1 MPRERRARAMTRFLA
16 ALLLSLCVAGLA
28 RAAPAAECVVTLH
41 GLGRTRLSMALLASR
56 LAEAGYAVHNL
67 GYPSRSASIETLA
80 TVVGEGLAACRRD
93 GRRPV
98 HFVTHSLGGILVR
111 AWFQRG
117 LPADLGRIVML
128 APPNQ
133 GSAIVDRARDAA
145 QRHHHGHEQT
155 LSRTRRSMDMDSGMV
170 RMSSYPLAA
179 ATIARPMPVFPL
191 VCSVDGFIWMDY
203 QLAVVLRSTWPH
215 LQVCNTN
222 NSHRPGGLHQHRLPR
237 RDVPALLRLR
247 DHPAGYWVQ
256 AFSVVSVSVG
266 RPQNQIN

>member
-1 MPRERRARAMTRFLA
+1 MPRERRARAMIRFLA
-16 ALLLSLCVAGLA
+16 ALLVALCVTGLA
-28 RAAPAAECVVTLH
+28 GAAPAAECVVTLH

-67 GYPSRSASIETLA
+67 GYPSRSATIETLA

-145 QRHHHGHEQT
+145 WFRWFTGPAGQALGTGE
-155 LSRTRRSMDMDSGMV
+155 G
-170 RMSSYPLAA
+170 A
-179 ATIARPMPVFPL
+179 
-191 VCSVDGFIWMDY
+191 
-203 QLAVVLRSTWPH
+203 
-215 LQVCNTN
+215 
-222 NSHRPGGLHQHRLPR
+222 LPR
-237 RDVPALLRLR
+237 RLAPLPVDVGVIAGSAVYPVFSAWIPGPDDGLVAVASTRLAGMRDFLILPHGHTFIMNSREVARQTLAFLR
-247 DHPAGYWVQ
+247 DG
-256 AFSVVSVSVG
+256 AFEHAKMP
-266 RPQNQIN
+266 R